1 MLPRDYEKHFAATTS
16 NAITADDYDYFM
28 QGKKDY
34 SMGELNKKV
43 LAKYHSEIEVFVKQ
57 EADKSRPHG
66 PGDHEIRLP
75 EGPLHHLL
83 GITIP

>member
-1 MLPRDYEKHFAATTS
+1 
-16 NAITADDYDYFM
+16 
-28 QGKKDY
+28 
-34 SMGELNKKV
+34 MGELNKKV

-57 EADKSRPHG
+57 EADKFRPHG